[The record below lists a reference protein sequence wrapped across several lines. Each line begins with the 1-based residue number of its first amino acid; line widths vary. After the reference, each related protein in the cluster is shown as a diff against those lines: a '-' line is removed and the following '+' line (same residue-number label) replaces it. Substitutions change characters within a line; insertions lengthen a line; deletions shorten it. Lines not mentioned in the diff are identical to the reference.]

1 MDELYTV
8 LALSGW
14 RPLKNMYNDIPAF
27 ALVNADVAQ
36 VMYRH
41 SIKFSI
47 VVHAIMDVH
56 LHRFRDTSWKEVPP
70 AFLVQCA
77 EMLDG
82 SS

>member
-41 SIKFSI
+41 PVKFSI
-47 VVHAIMDVH
+47 VVCPSKDVY
-56 LHRFRDTSWKEVPP
+56 LRRFRDTSWKEVPT